1 MAFDFKDLAGKIV
14 DKLDDKDINI
24 EELIDKVVDQIKYN
38 DDMLDNFKKEPVK
51 TVEKLLNID
60 LPDEIIEKVVDAV
73 KAKISIDDAKELF
86 GKIKGLF
93 DKD

>member
-1 MAFDFKDLAGKIV
+1 M
-14 DKLDDKDINI
+14 NI
-24 EELIDKVVDQIKYN
+24 EELIDKVVDQIKDN
-38 DDMLDNFKKEPVK
+38 DDLLDNFKKEPVK